1 MMIKVVLAFVL
12 LFVLFFAG
20 ITLARNMTGKEALA
34 LTKMLGYS
42 IICSLLT
49 IVVLISIVVIF

>member
-1 MMIKVVLAFVL
+1 MIKVILAFVV

-42 IICSLLT
+42 IICTVLT
-49 IVVLISIVVIF
+49 IAVLISIVVIF

>member
-1 MMIKVVLAFVL
+1 MIKVVLAL
-12 LFVLFFAG
+12 LLFFVLFFAG

-42 IICSLLT
+42 ILCSLLT
-49 IVVLISIVVIF
+49 IAVLISIVVLF

>member
-1 MMIKVVLAFVL
+1 MIKVVLAFVL